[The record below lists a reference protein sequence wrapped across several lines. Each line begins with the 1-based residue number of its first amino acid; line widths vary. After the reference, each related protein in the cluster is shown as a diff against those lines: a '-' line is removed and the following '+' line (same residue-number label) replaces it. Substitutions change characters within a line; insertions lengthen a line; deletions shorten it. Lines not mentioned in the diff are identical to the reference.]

1 MPDNVLFADG
11 DGEKIRRDL
20 LDKCNLHTILRLPM
34 SIEEADKK
42 ATMFYSIM
50 FFYYSLYDGAKDK
63 RRIKEK
69 FEKTISSII

>member
-1 MPDNVLFADG
+1 
-11 DGEKIRRDL
+11 
-20 LDKCNLHTILRLPM
+20 M

-63 RRIKEK
+63 RRIKEQ

>member
-1 MPDNVLFADG
+1 MEIV
-11 DGEKIRRDL
+11 
-20 LDKCNLHTILRLPM
+20 
-34 SIEEADKK
+34 EADKK

-63 RRIKEK
+63 KRIKEQ